1 MVKKNKNDNGY
12 FSKFKS
18 LNDSKL
24 FAGLVMIMLN
34 IGSKYITI
42 KLSKSQESYLRNTI
56 ARQLL
61 IFSIIWMGTRDVL
74 ISIAMTAAFVVLTDH
89 LFNEQSPYCIIP
101 GHLRKYEE
109 ILDDDKDGHVTSE
122 EVENAKRVLEKNK
135 KKNRKVNHLRQLEA
149 FRSKL
154 IY

>member
-1 MVKKNKNDNGY
+1 MLDILRTVAHNINT
-12 FSKFKS
+12 SKF
-18 LNDSKL
+18 
-24 FAGLVMIMLN
+24 FAGFVMIMLN

-42 KLSKSQESYLRNTI
+42 KLSKSQEAYLRNTI

-89 LFNEQSPYCIIP
+89 LFNEQSPYCVIP
-101 GHLRKYEE
+101 GSLRKYEE
-109 ILDDDKDGHVTSE
+109 ILDDDKDGHVTPE
-122 EVENAKRVLEKNK
+122 EVENAMRVLEKVK
-135 KKNRKVNHLRQLEA
+135 KRDRKLTHLRQLEA

>member
-1 MVKKNKNDNGY
+1 MLNILRSVAHNINT
-12 FSKFKS
+12 SKF
-18 LNDSKL
+18 
-24 FAGLVMIMLN
+24 FAGFVMIMLN

-74 ISIAMTAAFVVLTDH
+74 ISIAMTGAFVVLTDH
-89 LFNEQSPYCIIP
+89 LLNERSPYCVIP
-101 GHLRKYEE
+101 GHLRNYEE
-109 ILDDDKDGHVTSE
+109 LLDDDKDGHVTSE

>member
-1 MVKKNKNDNGY
+1 MLNILRTVAHNINT
-12 FSKFKS
+12 SKF
-18 LNDSKL
+18 
-24 FAGLVMIMLN
+24 FAGFVMIMLN

-42 KLSKSQESYLRNTI
+42 KLSKSQEAYLRNTI

-74 ISIAMTAAFVVLTDH
+74 ISIAMTAAFIVLTSH

-101 GHLRKYEE
+101 SHLRKYEE
-109 ILDDDKDGHVTSE
+109 LLDDDKDGHVTPE
-122 EVENAKRVLEKNK
+122 EVENAMRVLEKVK
-135 KKNRKVNHLRQLEA
+135 KRDRKVNHLKQLEA
-149 FRSKL
+149 FRSRL

>member
-1 MVKKNKNDNGY
+1 MLNILRSVAHNINT
-12 FSKFKS
+12 SKF
-18 LNDSKL
+18 
-24 FAGLVMIMLN
+24 FAGFVMIMLN

-42 KLSKSQESYLRNTI
+42 KLSKSQEAYLRNTI

-74 ISIAMTAAFVVLTDH
+74 ISIAMTGAFVVLTDH
-89 LFNEQSPYCIIP
+89 LFNERSPYCIIP